1 MQHTKEPSKLK
12 SIPEDL
18 NSDQSVLSEARCL
31 RMNAQGPAGGEVL
44 EVESVPCGDDSWC
57 LVGSLKFFH
66 HDLRSR
72 LFGGDAGVLGS
83 AGCGGGLPWCAFG
96 LLDVMAGGGRTE
108 DRRTRKRQRGQSQ
121 DSMGRASR

>member
-44 EVESVPCGDDSWC
+44 EVESVPCGEDSWC

-66 HDLRSR
+66 QDLRSR

-96 LLDVMAGGGRTE
+96 LLDVMAGG
-108 DRRTRKRQRGQSQ
+108 
-121 DSMGRASR
+121 RAHGGPAD